1 MCSFRNYR
9 RTIST
14 GREGA
19 VLHIAFSGK
28 GFGLFGETKDEGIV
42 SVEID
47 GGKAENY
54 HFCKTGSREI
64 SCYFNSLENKAHT
77 AKITVVKGTY
87 SVDGME
93 VIL

>member
-1 MCSFRNYR
+1 MSSFRNYK

-19 VLHIAFSGK
+19 ALYVSFYGT
-28 GFGLFGETKDEGIV
+28 GFGLFGETEGEGII
-42 SVEID
+42 SAEID
-47 GGKAENY
+47 GGEAREY

-64 SCYFNSLENKAHT
+64 SCYFSGLENRSHT
-77 AKITVVKGTY
+77 AKITVIKGTY

-93 VIL
+93 VIQ